1 MSATLKNPV
10 IKLKLLIDE
19 EKNKVVFVEAGKDF
33 VDLLFSFFTLPMG
46 TIVRLLEMYKKSQK
60 IAIGCFSNIYA
71 SVVSMGIEHFLTEAC
86 KQMLLYPGSLN
97 HEKCRNLKLRVDDSE
112 ATKYFVCPKFVER
125 EQCTESYSN
134 FNTSRCSC
142 GVLMNEVTQLDGR
155 GGLASAG
162 NGVEGGVFVR
172 SDHTSFMITDDLKV
186 EITSVR
192 LTLNVLKDLGYVD
205 CEKLDEKIHDVN
217 LEEVPTLLECLST
230 SDNPLTDTFLK
241 KKSSYSTKRIQKL
254 PSPGLCEDREESTPD
269 QTITLNVVK
278 KEGNILFVECG
289 DDFVDLLFTFL
300 AIPLESAW
308 GIAGDGIIIGCI
320 GNLSK
325 SFKDLSVD
333 PGREAKCVLP
343 HYYKCQKQLLD
354 AVTTHKPPTFYLY
367 VSSMASNH
375 IREYRLSEDSS
386 KPLVYFWDE
395 LMPMISIDPKSK
407 GSTNTTDE
415 STIPSGG
422 FMKRGTKFMITD
434 DLIITPLN
442 STSTIGLV
450 KEKQIRLDDVEV
462 QEIIIRK
469 EEAIRLLQASLVTC
483 SALSTGLLAIE
494 SASTSVPQSANFK
507 KPKIET

>member
-33 VDLLFSFFTLPMG
+33 VDLLFSFLTLPMG

-60 IAIGCFSNIYA
+60 IAIGCFNNIDA
-71 SVVSMGIEHFLTEAC
+71 SVVSMGIEHFRTEAC

-125 EQCTESYSN
+125 EQCSERYSN

-142 GVLMNEVTQLDGR
+142 GVLMNEVIQLDGR
-155 GGLASAG
+155 GGLASVG

-186 EITSVR
+186 EVTSVR

-205 CEKLDEKIHDVN
+205 CEKLVEKIRDVN
-217 LEEVPTLLECLST
+217 LEEVVTLLECLFT
-230 SDNPLTDTFLK
+230 SDSPLTDTFLK

-254 PSPGLCEDREESTPD
+254 PSPGLCEDREESTPV
-269 QTITLNVVK
+269 QTIPLNVIK
-278 KEGNILFVECG
+278 REGNILFVECG

-300 AIPLESAW
+300 AIPLKSAW
-308 GIAGDGIIIGCI
+308 GIAGDGIILGCI
-320 GNLSK
+320 GNLCK
-325 SFKDLSVD
+325 SFKDLSVV

-343 HYYKCQKQLLD
+343 HYYKCQMQLFD
-354 AVTTHKPPTFYLY
+354 AVTTHKPPTFYLC
-367 VSSMASNH
+367 
-375 IREYRLSEDSS
+375 LS
-386 KPLVYFWDE
+386 F
-395 LMPMISIDPKSK
+395 ITGGII
-407 GSTNTTDE
+407 NTTDE
-415 STIPSGG
+415 SRTPSGG

>member
-278 KEGNILFVECG
+278 KEGNIL
-289 DDFVDLLFTFL
+289 
-300 AIPLESAW
+300 
-308 GIAGDGIIIGCI
+308 
-320 GNLSK
+320 
-325 SFKDLSVD
+325 VD

-483 SALSTGLLAIE
+483 SALST
-494 SASTSVPQSANFK
+494 VF
-507 KPKIET
+507 